1 MKKGFTLI
9 ELLVVVLIIGIL
21 SSVALPQYQ
30 KAVYKARVNRV
41 WALLKSIKDAQEVY
55 YMANG
60 TYTDDL
66 SPLDIQIPKGDV
78 HSIIT
83 SGEEI
88 YSNGTCINNLAGS
101 ATDPTKWYAYGGY
114 GDDCG
119 NYKSE
124 SVKGCY
130 LYVYF
135 DHHAKGGALIS
146 NFANFRFSSGW
157 LHRNRGKRQ
166 PKETQASETGRC
178 PPPAS

>member
-1 MKKGFTLI
+1 MKKGFTFI

-55 YMANG
+55 YIANG

-78 HSIIT
+78 HSITT

-135 DHHAKGGALIS
+135 DHHAKGGQVEC
-146 NFANFRFSSGW
+146 
-157 LHRNRGKRQ
+157 RGTADWCDSVCK
-166 PKETQASETGRC
+166 TLNL
-178 PPPAS
+178 